1 MADFESRWMT
11 FYAAKVEPF
20 YKEMISHIEKLIIGT
35 LIVSAGAHVSSD
47 EPSIQLFGYLRHS
60 LVGRGVML
68 IGVIILA
75 LNFIDGLYKLAK
87 VNRHLAWQIVM
98 SFFYIAVSVR
108 LIQLILAFRG
118 GDIRTLCAGVA
129 PGGGRIMQCIANR
142 AADLSPACKDVL
154 TPFMAR

>member
-1 MADFESRWMT
+1 MEEPRAKWLT
-11 FYAAKVEPF
+11 FYADNVEPF
-20 YKEMISHIEKLIIGT
+20 YREMVAHIEKLIIGT

-68 IGVIILA
+68 IGVVILV
-75 LNFIDGLYKLAK
+75 LNFIDGLYKLAR

-108 LIQLILAFRG
+108 LVQLILAFRG
-118 GDIRTLCAGVA
+118 GE
-129 PGGGRIMQCIANR
+129 
-142 AADLSPACKDVL
+142 
-154 TPFMAR
+154 